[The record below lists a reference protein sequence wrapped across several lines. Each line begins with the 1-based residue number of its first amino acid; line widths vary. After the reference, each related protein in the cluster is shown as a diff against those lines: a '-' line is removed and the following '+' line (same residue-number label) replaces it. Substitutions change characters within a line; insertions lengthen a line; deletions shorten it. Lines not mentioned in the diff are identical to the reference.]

1 MESPKDLR
9 DCESTYYAH
18 TEGAHGSWEP
28 LREHLAEVATKAAQ
42 FALPFGS
49 SDEAYNAGLLHDL
62 GKYGD
67 RFQQR
72 LRGEAKG
79 VDHWFAGAWKALHM
93 RHGATVAL
101 AVQGHHIGL
110 QRGDKDALRR
120 LGSKP
125 PKPSPSH
132 LQLSH
137 LAGSAIEAI
146 LSRFAQDELTLR
158 EPASPVMDDY
168 AHAAA
173 AMLDVRMLF
182 SALVDADFLA
192 TERHFDGKE
201 RPTAPVLDC
210 DAMLASL
217 KQYVELKAEQSRAS
231 LELNRL
237 RGDLRHCCRTAAERS
252 PGIFTLTAPTGSGKT
267 LAMLEFALRHAKANG
282 LRRVVSVAPYLS
294 IIDQT
299 TDVYRSAMGIGS
311 GEHEILLEHHSLVV
325 DERNGGDDERR
336 ERERLAE
343 NWDASIVLTTSVQIL
358 ESLFS
363 NRPGACRKLH
373 RLAGAVILFDEI
385 QTLPLPLVAATL
397 ATLSRLVKH
406 YNATVVFATATQP
419 AFGKLSP
426 ILSRYAEGG
435 WMADEINLGARSM
448 FQAARRVDYRWSP
461 PEEQCTW
468 AEVADR
474 MCNGEAQALCIVNT
488 KKQASAL
495 YEQVRQRV
503 KDCLHLSTAMC
514 PAHRR
519 AVLDN
524 CTSRLDAGKACIMV
538 ATQCVEAGVDL
549 DFLRVFRAVG
559 PLDSIA
565 QAAGRCNRN
574 QRRARGV
581 VEIFRPVDEQW
592 PRDEAYQAAAELAW
606 TMRER
611 DLHDPQVFSDYFADL
626 YSIQSL
632 DQLEHSALYEA
643 ILAYDFVAVAKEYRL
658 IKDNSVNVI
667 TPYGEGSALAQA
679 VRNDRLTAEWVRKAR
694 SFSINVPRYQI
705 EKAPELFEPVPL
717 ANRRNAE
724 GWYILQPEAYSQERG
739 FEFPGERANYLCV

>member
-1 MESPKDLR
+1 MKSPSDLR
-9 DCESTYYAH
+9 TDAMQFYAH
-18 TEGAHGSWEP
+18 SEGADGCWE
-28 LREHLAEVATKAAQ
+28 LVRDHLLEVANKAAQ
-42 FALPFGS
+42 FALPFGAAE
-49 SDEAYNAGLLHDL
+49 EAYVAGLFHDL

-67 RFQQR
+67 TFQLR
-72 LRGEAKG
+72 LQGKAKS
-79 VDHWFAGAWKALHM
+79 VDHWFAGAWKALYM
-93 RHGATVAL
+93 RHGAAAAL
-101 AVQGHHIGL
+101 AIQGHHLGL
-110 QRGDKDALRR
+110 QRGDKGALRGLAAR
-120 LGSKP
+120 P
-125 PKPSPSH
+125 PRPFPSN

-137 LAGSAIEAI
+137 PGGSAIEVI
-146 LSRFAQDELTLR
+146 LSRFAQDDLR
-158 EPASPVMDDY
+158 VWEPESSVMDDY

-192 TERHFDGKE
+192 TERHFNGKE
-201 RPTAPVLDC
+201 RQTAPVLDC

-217 KQYVELKAEQSRAS
+217 QQYVELKAEQSRAS
-231 LELNRL
+231 LQLNRL
-237 RGDLRHCCRTAAERS
+237 RGCLRQHCRTTAERS

-299 TDVYRSAMGIGS
+299 ADVYRSAMGIGS
-311 GEHEILLEHHSLVV
+311 GEDETLLEHHSLVV
-325 DERNGGDDERR
+325 DERNDGDDERR

-343 NWDASIVLTTSVQIL
+343 NWDAPIVLTTSVQIL

-363 NRPGACRKLH
+363 NRPGAARKLH

-385 QTLPLPLVAATL
+385 QTLPLPLVVATL

-426 ILSRYAEGG
+426 IVSRYAEGG
-435 WMADEINLGARSM
+435 WMADEINLDASSM
-448 FQAARRVDYRWSP
+448 FQAARRVDYRWSS
-461 PEEQCTW
+461 PEEQRTW

-503 KDCLHLSTAMC
+503 KDCIHLSTAMC

-549 DFLRVFRAVG
+549 DFPRVFRAVG

-574 QRRARGV
+574 QRRARGI
-581 VEIFRPVDEQW
+581 VEIFRPADEQW
-592 PRDEAYQAAAELAW
+592 PRDEAYKSAANLAW

-611 DLHDPQVFSDYFADL
+611 DLHAPQVFSDYFADL
-626 YSIQSL
+626 YRIQSL
-632 DQLEHSALYEA
+632 DQLEHSPLYQA
-643 ILAYDFVAVAKEYRL
+643 ILAYDFVAVANEYRL
-658 IKDNSVNVI
+658 IKDGSVNVI

-694 SFSINVPRYQI
+694 SFSINVLRYQI
-705 EKAPELFEPVPL
+705 EKVPELFEPVPL

-724 GWYILQPEAYSQERG
+724 DWYILKAGAYSAERG
-739 FEFPGERANYLCV
+739 FEFPEERVNYQCV